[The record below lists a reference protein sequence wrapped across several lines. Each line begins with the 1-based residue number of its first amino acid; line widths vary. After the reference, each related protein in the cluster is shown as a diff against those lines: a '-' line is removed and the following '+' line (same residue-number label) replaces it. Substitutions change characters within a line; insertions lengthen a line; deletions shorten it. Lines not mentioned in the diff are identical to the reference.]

1 MQTPREKELEERCRV
16 LEMDYYELK
25 DRYDQLCVKLKTNAN
40 DARNEEEGI
49 ASLERTQGAGDDV

>member
-40 DARNEEEGI
+40 DARNEEEG
-49 ASLERTQGAGDDV
+49 SLP

>member
-40 DARNEEEGI
+40 DARNEEEGDRF
-49 ASLERTQGAGDDV
+49 LRTYARSWR

>member
-40 DARNEEEGI
+40 DTRNEGDRF
-49 ASLERTQGAGDDV
+49 LRTYARDWR